1 MLQVVILR
9 TFKTPVGNKNES
21 QLNEAQNQ
29 EEQKKMM
36 VHQKNRLHILLP
48 IWYRYKERKHTRV
61 EGKETE
67 PQTRA
72 NGQLS

>member
-48 IWYRYKERKHTRV
+48 I
-61 EGKETE
+61 
-67 PQTRA
+67 
-72 NGQLS
+72 